1 MKYSIVMPVYK
12 RLDVI
17 DFSLKSIESQELK
30 PFELIVVD
38 NNIDSEESEKL
49 NEIIKK
55 FRKRTNIY
63 SQIINSP
70 KNSGSIARNIG
81 AEFAKGDFIA
91 FLDSDVILDENYYSV
106 LSSYFLKNEKL
117 IAIQGLDKS
126 LVDYQ
131 KSLEKSKFFKKMLFL
146 FEQFF
151 ETSFLLY
158 KDKPYVSPSLAV
170 AHPNVLKNFEV
181 SSQWISTCAVVF
193 KKEIFKKYKFP
204 MQFITYSNNEYLFFS
219 HKLFQD
225 KLGLMIYTSK
235 ARYKDIQTKSGRLSQ
250 IPLMYQIESYDWFIF
265 LKLFK
270 FNTKNL
276 IIFLKSRI
284 GHMIYN
290 LMKSFL
296 KDRFS
301 IKNIY
306 HSIISIFYPLINIR
320 SILKDDLS
328 FYEKD
333 FM

>member
-17 DFSLKSIESQELK
+17 DLSLKSIEKQELK
-30 PFELIVVD
+30 PYELIIVD
-38 NNIDSEESEKL
+38 NNVDLRESENL

-55 FRKRTNIY
+55 FRGRTNIS

-81 AEFAKGDFIA
+81 VEFARGDFIA
-91 FLDSDVILDENYYSV
+91 FLDSDVILDKNYYSV

-131 KSLEKSKFFKKMLFL
+131 KSLEKSRFLKKMLFL

-170 AHPNVLKNFEV
+170 AHPDVLTNFEV
-181 SSQWISTCAVVF
+181 SSQWISTCAGVF

-204 MQFITYSNNEYLFFS
+204 IQFITYSNNEYLFFS
-219 HKLFQD
+219 HKLFLD
-225 KLGLMIYTSK
+225 KLGLMLYTSK
-235 ARYKDIQTKSGRLSQ
+235 ARYKDIQTKSGRLSR

-270 FNTKNL
+270 FNLKNVL
-276 IIFLKSRI
+276 IFFKSRI
-284 GHMIYN
+284 GHFIYN
-290 LMKSFL
+290 LMRSFI
-296 KDRFS
+296 KERFS
-301 IKNIY
+301 LINIC
-306 HSIISIFYPLINIR
+306 HSFFSIFYPIIHLR
-320 SILKDDLS
+320 SIRKDDLS